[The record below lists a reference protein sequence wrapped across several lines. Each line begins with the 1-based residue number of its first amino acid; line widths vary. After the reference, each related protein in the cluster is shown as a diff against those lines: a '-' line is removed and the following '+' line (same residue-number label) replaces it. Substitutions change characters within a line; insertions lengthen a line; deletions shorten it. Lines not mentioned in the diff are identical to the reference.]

1 MISLWLLVGLALG
14 GVAAGS
20 LSTVTGMG
28 GGIALVTVLSF
39 FFGPHAALAATAPAL
54 LVGNIHRATSHR
66 GSIDRPTARTFMLA
80 ALPGAILGGVLCIA
94 LPGTL
99 LSALLVGVTGIAL
112 TRTLGHLEF
121 EIRPLWMWPFAF
133 GAGIVAATS
142 GAGVIVAP
150 MLVAGGLKGE
160 RLMATASFIAIL
172 LHVGRLV
179 GYGVSGLYEESAALG
194 GIAASAVLACFLVLG
209 NTVGDKLRS
218 RLGEAR
224 CMMLTKQTLWLSLFL
239 SSVALVRHLTA

>member
-1 MISLWLLVGLALG
+1 MSALLLFVGLALG
-14 GVAAGS
+14 GVAAGT

-66 GSIDRPTARTFMLA
+66 GAIDRPTARVFMLA
-80 ALPGAILGGVLCIA
+80 ALPGAVLGGVLCVA
-94 LPGTL
+94 MPNGVL
-99 LSALLVGVTGIAL
+99 AVLLVSVTAL
-112 TRTLGHLEF
+112 ALARSLGHLAF
-121 EIRPLWMWPFAF
+121 EVRPLWMWPFAF
-133 GAGIVAATS
+133 RAGTVAATS
-142 GAGVIVAP
+142 GAGVIVSP

-160 RLMATASFIAIL
+160 RLIATASFIAIL

-194 GIAASAVLACFLVLG
+194 GITASAFLALFLVLG
-209 NTVGDKLRS
+209 NALGDRLRA

-224 CMMLTKQTLWLSLFL
+224 CMRLTHLTLWVSLGLSVLSLL
-239 SSVALVRHLTA
+239 RQLTA